1 MQEFITFIGHRTIKY
16 SIELETALKESILS
30 LIMSGAKTF
39 LFGSKSDFDTLA
51 LKVVSELKKEYPYIK
66 RVYVRAEYPTLSEL
80 NKKILMKNYEQTI
93 YPEKVRDAGRG
104 CYIERNKYMID
115 HSDLC
120 IFYYEEDY
128 ELPKKQIGTKSYVRR
143 SGTALMIEYA
153 KANNKKYIVIN
164 KKDRQ

>member
-1 MQEFITFIGHRTIKY
+1 MQENITFIGHRTIKY
-16 SIELETALKESILS
+16 SVELEIRLRECLLS
-30 LIMSGAKTF
+30 LIKSGVKTF
-39 LFGSKSDFDTLA
+39 LFGSKSEFDTLA
-51 LKVVSELKKEYPYIK
+51 LKVVSGFKKEYPYIK

-80 NKKILMKNYEQTI
+80 NTKLIMKNYEQTI
-93 YPEKVRDAGRG
+93 YPECVKKSGRG

-128 ELPKKQIGTKSYVRR
+128 ALPKKQVGTKYYDRR

-153 KANNKKYIVIN
+153 KANNKKYIIIN